1 MKAAFIIALSVG
13 AASGTQ
19 IRSEDSKVATQLDV
33 SDNSFIEA
41 LASKYDCREAGTSLE
56 DTIKKVKVKN
66 AQELTKLGVEC
77 TKRRTDYNGAWT
89 KAQETYSL
97 ELPKI
102 VPEEEARYTE
112 SEKKAQTEFKNVETT
127 QANLVATAR
136 TNLAN
141 SQADYDSKKAVYD
154 TKFSE
159 HASAAQSAAAQ
170 EKEYNEV
177 TRPREQKKNMEVFTK
192 AKNLLDGE
200 LAARIKK
207 ANEARAAAN
216 KVCESITAARK
227 KHVDADNNIIANE
240 IGPLVKELSALK
252 CVDSYEKQRAASGL
266 DKKKAAFVELSAE
279 DQAACALG
287 HSKLE
292 ALIETSNFL
301 GGLPL
306 DSQFKVFTDRVAAER
321 THMEK
326 VHNKCIAV
334 ATSSFNSEKTSSEKI
349 HSTKSA
355 ENLDT
360 RVKADAVLDKTYDN
374 LVSTNKKIVAAKAE
388 AMVVPLSAKNAAAKV
403 LDSSKTT
410 LASSLETE
418 RSEVAVARDLLKKSL
433 ETAVSTKKK
442 NIASRQSTLDT
453 IKSTAFKTFE
463 QDKKFVEEYCKNSET
478 DLMKEKSIVLK
489 IESKLTRLVTVDTAQ
504 VGTYDAEAKKMKAI
518 DTEEAA
524 KKAAEEAAKKAAEE
538 AAKKAAEEAAK
549 KAAEQAAKKAAEEA
563 AKKEQ
568 AAKRVAEQQAKH
580 RAEQHAKHVAEQQA
594 KHRAEQ
600 HAKHVA
606 RVRAEQHA
614 KHVARVRAEQ
624 HHKHVIRSQRRRRRR
639 RSRRRRR
646 RGRRRRRRRRRRL

>member
-97 ELPKI
+97 EVPKI

-388 AMVVPLSAKNAAAKV
+388 AMVGPLSAKNAAAKV

-463 QDKKFVEEYCKNSET
+463 QDKKFVEEYCKNAET

-549 KAAEQAAKKAAEEA
+549 KAAEQAAK
-563 AKKEQ
+563 
-568 AAKRVAEQQAKH
+568 RVAEQQAKH

-639 RSRRRRR
+639 RRRRSRRRRR

>member
-1 MKAAFIIALSVG
+1 
-13 AASGTQ
+13 
-19 IRSEDSKVATQLDV
+19 
-33 SDNSFIEA
+33 
-41 LASKYDCREAGTSLE
+41 
-56 DTIKKVKVKN
+56 
-66 AQELTKLGVEC
+66 
-77 TKRRTDYNGAWT
+77 
-89 KAQETYSL
+89 
-97 ELPKI
+97 
-102 VPEEEARYTE
+102 
-112 SEKKAQTEFKNVETT
+112 
-127 QANLVATAR
+127 
-136 TNLAN
+136 
-141 SQADYDSKKAVYD
+141 
-154 TKFSE
+154 
-159 HASAAQSAAAQ
+159 
-170 EKEYNEV
+170 
-177 TRPREQKKNMEVFTK
+177 MEVFTK

-388 AMVVPLSAKNAAAKV
+388 AMVGPLSAKNAAAKV

-463 QDKKFVEEYCKNSET
+463 QDKKFVEEYCKNAET
-478 DLMKEKSIVLK
+478 DLMKENSIVLK

-549 KAAEQAAKKAAEEA
+549 KAAEEAAKKAAEEA
-563 AKKEQ
+563 AKKAAEQAAKKAAEQATKKEQ

-594 KHRAEQ
+594 KHRAEQHAKHVARVRAEQ